1 VSDPAVQMDLSLQVG
16 KYDVQKAIGKG
27 ATGTVYLA
35 KDTFTGGEVA
45 LKTIEPE
52 VFRDPEFGT
61 VYRSQFQNEASLAGK
76 LRHPHIVAILDAVV
90 QEDSGYIAM
99 EYVKGGDLSRHV
111 AAGKLLP
118 VADVLQIAFKCCG
131 ALEYAAK
138 EGIVHSDIKPTNLM
152 LAEGTEVKISDFGAA
167 YLRKSQVVQTAAMGS
182 PYYMSP
188 EQISGEEIDFHSDM
202 YSLGVSLY
210 ELLTGKKPFT
220 AETIEALVQKIQ
232 NQDPIPPSSVRS
244 GLPKFV
250 DPVVLR
256 AMAKKPELLTGK
268 KPFTAETIEA
278 LVQKIQNQD
287 PIPPSSVRSGLP
299 KFVDPV
305 VLRAMAKKPERRYP
319 SWAEFALELSKIVQ
333 QTLPPGVVP
342 DSEKYVAL
350 RRVEMLAALSDTEFW
365 ELARAGDWARVGP
378 NQTIVNENSKGKSF
392 YFIGKGQAKVTR
404 QGRLLNMIN
413 EGECFGEMAY
423 IRGGEVPRNATVDS
437 VTELL
442 LAKFRPD
449 AFNKMSVG
457 AQLYLTR
464 ALARNL
470 ADRLELA
477 NTRIGR

>member
-1 VSDPAVQMDLSLQVG
+1 MDLSLQVG
-16 KYDVQKAIGKG
+16 KYDIQKALGKG
-27 ATGTVYLA
+27 ASGVVYLA
-35 KDTFTGGEVA
+35 KDTFTGKEVA

-52 VFRDPEFGT
+52 VFRDPEFGA

-99 EYVKGGDLSRHV
+99 EYVKGGDLSKHV
-111 AAGKLLP
+111 AAGQLLP

-131 ALEYAAK
+131 ALEYAGK
-138 EGIVHSDIKPTNLM
+138 EGIVHSDIKPSNLM
-152 LAEGTEVKISDFGAA
+152 LAEGSEVKISDFGAA

-188 EQISGEEIDFHSDM
+188 EQIAGKELDFHSDM

-210 ELLTGKKPFT
+210 ELLTGSKPFT
-220 AETIEALVQKIQ
+220 ADSLEILVQKIQ
-232 NQDPIPPSSVRS
+232 SQEPVPPGKVRS
-244 GLPKFV
+244 GLPKAV
-250 DPVVLR
+250 DAVVLR
-256 AMAKKPELLTGK
+256 AMAKKP
-268 KPFTAETIEA
+268 AH
-278 LVQKIQNQD
+278 
-287 PIPPSSVRSGLP
+287 
-299 KFVDPV
+299 
-305 VLRAMAKKPERRYP
+305 RYP
-319 SWAEFALELSKIVQ
+319 SWAEFANDLSKVVQ
-333 QTLPPGVVP
+333 EILPANTVP

-350 RRVEMLAALSDTEFW
+350 KKVEMLAGLSDTEFW
-365 ELARAGDWARVGP
+365 ELARAGEWVRVSS
-378 NQTIVNENSKGKSF
+378 NQTIVNENAKGKSF
-392 YFIGKGQAKVTR
+392 YFLGKGQAKVTR

-423 IRGGEVPRNATVDS
+423 IRGGDIPRNATVDS

-449 AFNKMSVG
+449 AFGRMSLG

-464 ALARNL
+464 ALCRNL

>member
-1 VSDPAVQMDLSLQVG
+1 MSEPAVQMDLSLQVG

-27 ATGTVYLA
+27 ATGMVYLA

-61 VYRSQFQNEASLAGK
+61 VYRSQFLNEASLAGK

-99 EYVKGGDLSRHV
+99 EFVKGGDLSRHV

-138 EGIVHSDIKPTNLM
+138 EGIVHSDIKPANLM

-167 YLRKSQVVQTAAMGS
+167 YLRKSQVVQIAAMGS

-188 EQISGEEIDFHSDM
+188 EQIAGKELSFHSDM

-220 AETIEALVQKIQ
+220 GETIEMLVQKIQ
-232 NQDPIPPSSVRS
+232 NQDPIPPSGARS
-244 GLPKFV
+244 GLPKSV
-250 DPVVLR
+250 DAIVLR
-256 AMAKKPELLTGK
+256 AMAKKPEH
-268 KPFTAETIEA
+268 
-278 LVQKIQNQD
+278 
-287 PIPPSSVRSGLP
+287 
-299 KFVDPV
+299 
-305 VLRAMAKKPERRYP
+305 RYP
-319 SWAEFALELSKIVQ
+319 SWTEFASELSRVVQ

-350 RRVEMLAALSDTEFW
+350 RKVGMLAALSDTEFW

-378 NQTIVNENSKGKSF
+378 NQTIVNENAKGKSF

-477 NTRIGR
+477 NSRIGR